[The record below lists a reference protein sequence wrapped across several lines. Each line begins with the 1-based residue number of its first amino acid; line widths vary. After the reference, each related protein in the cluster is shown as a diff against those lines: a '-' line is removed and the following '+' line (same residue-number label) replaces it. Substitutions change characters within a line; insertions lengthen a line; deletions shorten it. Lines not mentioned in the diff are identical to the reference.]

1 MQSNPRRLES
11 STLTTL
17 PTSSQGRGPTWPNHC
32 RNICSVHLAWKFA
45 NSGSHVQSNSLFTY
59 FSCKWNILDTSH
71 ASGIFR
77 MFLIQVEYFGYFLC
91 EWNIFDT
98 FHAIENFTEICSRL
112 QLTHRVT
119 SREKLEIDGKFT
131 KLKSWW
137 CARWEIIPNCGV
149 KRALWLSLISL
160 PSCCI
165 NASTDEPSPHS
176 QMCIW
181 SIINKIKQ
189 SPPCNQSAIP
199 RCKAT
204 PH

>member
-1 MQSNPRRLES
+1 MRMKYF
-11 STLTTL
+11 
-17 PTSSQGRGPTWPNHC
+17 W
-32 RNICSVHLAWKFA
+32 
-45 NSGSHVQSNSLFTY
+45 Y
-59 FSCKWNILDTSH
+59 FSCNW
-71 ASGIFR
+71 
-77 MFLIQVEYFGYFLC
+77 
-91 EWNIFDT
+91 
-98 FHAIENFTEICSRL
+98 NFTEICSRL

-119 SREKLEIDGKFT
+119 SREKLQIDGKFT

-189 SPPCNQSAIP
+189 SPPATKVRFLDVKLLHTKPFLIRFLVQGDTSEIFGRIHRKGQSINQTFASWKLNIF
-199 RCKAT
+199 
-204 PH
+204 

>member
-1 MQSNPRRLES
+1 MRMKYI
-11 STLTTL
+11 
-17 PTSSQGRGPTWPNHC
+17 W
-32 RNICSVHLAWKFA
+32 
-45 NSGSHVQSNSLFTY
+45 Y
-59 FSCKWNILDTSH
+59 FSCNW
-71 ASGIFR
+71 
-77 MFLIQVEYFGYFLC
+77 
-91 EWNIFDT
+91 
-98 FHAIENFTEICSRL
+98 NFTEICSKL

-119 SREKLEIDGKFT
+119 SREKLQIDGKFT

-189 SPPCNQSAIP
+189 SPPATKVRFLDVKLLHTKPSLIRFLVQGDTSEIFGRIHRKGQSINQSNFCKLKIEYLLIFSTP
-199 RCKAT
+199 RSPT
-204 PH
+204 HLIR